1 MCYIRPVYTT
11 CAGWADKKIL
21 PRVLSRR
28 PHSYGSEDGHFS
40 SPLGHLATQKHWHS
54 TFNSLLEYMNLS
66 KRTAHLSYGHL
77 TEKTSSWSFCDV
89 HVLQKEDEKT
99 NDVNAI
105 LANKC
110 TFGGKMTSKLLWT
123 RHCEAVKGTREIS
136 AGNCAATNKGRWIFA
151 GNCAI
156 ARMHGTTVGGFA
168 SVIG

>member
-89 HVLQKEDEKT
+89 HVLQKEDEKP

-110 TFGGKMTSKLLWT
+110 TFGGKRAVNFRGKLRDCKDAWNYCRRLRKCDRLTSSINVI
-123 RHCEAVKGTREIS
+123 RV
-136 AGNCAATNKGRWIFA
+136 ATI
-151 GNCAI
+151 
-156 ARMHGTTVGGFA
+156 
-168 SVIG
+168 